1 MFCVFHEAC
10 EKQLIKLPE
19 FFVDTRTHTGFFDFC
34 RKFAFGERLE
44 TLVQKSVSKT
54 IVEME
59 QKGDATLSIRP
70 VMMLLVFNISCGM
83 AYGKE

>member
-1 MFCVFHEAC
+1 MHAYVY
-10 EKQLIKLPE
+10 
-19 FFVDTRTHTGFFDFC
+19 THTHTHTRFFDFC

-44 TLVQKSVSKT
+44 SLVQKSVSKT

-59 QKGDATLSIRP
+59 QKGDATLNIRP